1 MIDLSGSRVLV
12 LGGSGVLGSAIAE
25 RLATAGSSV
34 LLAGRDAE
42 RLAAVAAATGSQSIE
57 VDLRSAEAPDM
68 LVATALEKL
77 GGLDGVVN
85 AAGVVAF
92 GPLAA
97 ASDAAIDDLMAVDLV
112 APLRVV
118 RQSLSVMDGGFIVN
132 ITGVIGDQ
140 PPAGMAVY
148 AAAKAGLSAASKA
161 LARELRRQGTHVLDA
176 RPPHTETG
184 LANRPIEGSAPP
196 LPEGLDPEAVA
207 DRIVAGLIEGKRE
220 LTAADFA

>member
-1 MIDLSGSRVLV
+1 MVDLSGSRVLV

-112 APLRVV
+112 APLRVF
-118 RQSLSVMDGGFIVN
+118 RQALSVMDGGFIVN
-132 ITGVIGDQ
+132 ITGVVVDQ

-184 LANRPIEGSAPP
+184 LANRPI
-196 LPEGLDPEAVA
+196 
-207 DRIVAGLIEGKRE
+207 
-220 LTAADFA
+220 